1 MYQGVNRGRSM
12 PILATRG
19 CPFRCTFCSSPE
31 MWTTRYTVRPVE
43 ELVDEIES
51 YVKTHEI
58 SNVDFEDLTAFIK
71 RDWILALCAEIERRQ
86 LRITYQLPGGTRS
99 EALDRE
105 VLEALYRT
113 GCRNITYRRS
123 PARPEP

>member
-1 MYQGVNRGRSM
+1 MVRTRVNELATLPWPAWHLVPLEAYFSRGMYQGVNRGRSM

-31 MWTTRYTVRPVE
+31 MWTTRYVVRPVE

-71 RDWILALCAEIERRQ
+71 RD
-86 LRITYQLPGGTRS
+86 
-99 EALDRE
+99 
-105 VLEALYRT
+105 
-113 GCRNITYRRS
+113 
-123 PARPEP
+123 